1 MDYMKKT
8 TTAKLQFLFLSNL
21 HSQLEE
27 ILQDKPLSKHRE
39 NTGLKDVPRTSNIML
54 AS

>member
-8 TTAKLQFLFLSNL
+8 TTAKLQLLFLSNW
-21 HSQLEE
+21 HSQPQE
-27 ILQDKPLSKHRE
+27 ILQDKPLSKHGE
-39 NTGLKDVPRTSNIML
+39 NTGDKDVPRTSKIML

>member
-8 TTAKLQFLFLSNL
+8 TTAKLQLPFLSNG
-21 HSQLEE
+21 HYQSQE

-39 NTGLKDVPRTSNIML
+39 NTGDKDVPRTFNIML